1 MFIQT
6 EETPNPLAMKFIPGK
21 DVMKEGTLTV
31 ASKEDAWKSPLV
43 ELLFEINGVAEVF
56 LSSDFI
62 SVTKTQDYDWN
73 LLKPQVLGNI
83 MEYFMEND
91 EVIIRQDPNDPSQ
104 SESDFDESNLDEDT
118 KEIIAEIRELI
129 ETRIRPAVAQDGGD
143 ITFERFVDGIV
154 YLKMHGAC
162 SGCPSSTITLK
173 NGVENM
179 LRHYVPEVNE
189 VKAI

>member
-6 EETPNPLAMKFIPGK
+6 EETPNPLTMKFIPGK
-21 DVMKEGTLTV
+21 EVMREGTLTI
-31 ASKEDAWKSPLV
+31 ASKDDAWQSPLV
-43 ELLFEINGVAEVF
+43 ELLFEIAGVSEVF

-62 SVTKTQDYDWN
+62 SVTKTETYDWAI
-73 LLKPQVLGNI
+73 LKPQVLGNI
-83 MEYFMEND
+83 MEYFMEHD
-91 EVIIRQDPNDPSQ
+91 DVIIRTDPNAANPDV
-104 SESDFDESNLDEDT
+104 DFDETTLDEDT

-143 ITFERFVDGIV
+143 ITFERFIDGVV

-189 VKAI
+189 VKAV

>member
-6 EETPNPLAMKFIPGK
+6 EETPNQLTMKFIPGK
-21 DVMKEGTLTV
+21 EVMKEGTLTV
-31 ASKEDAWKSPLV
+31 SSRDDAWKSPLAD
-43 ELLFEINGVAEVF
+43 LLFNITGVSEVF
-56 LSSDFI
+56 FASDFI
-62 SVTKTQDYDWN
+62 SVTKNADQDWA

-83 MEYFMEND
+83 MEYFMEHD
-91 EVIIRQDPNDPSQ
+91 EVIIRQDQNDYAF
-104 SESDFDESNLDEDT
+104 ESSSFDESLLDPET
-118 KEIIAEIRELI
+118 KEIVAEIRELI

-162 SGCPSSTITLK
+162 SGCPSSTVTLK

-179 LRHYVPEVNE
+179 LRHYVPEVQE
-189 VKAI
+189 VQSI